1 MKKYLL
7 TMIAIVLLFVLLP
20 IYSLATNETTGKQKT
35 VIAYDISLDDSG
47 FWTFCDHLSKKG
59 DTGGYYDSSDPNV
72 GYMGHYGITT
82 RHFNNES
89 GGGYYVY
96 KFAYINDANE
106 MEYSPYATDG
116 YVREPDVY
124 ILPAGQGYANYFDC
138 DYFEQADYAK
148 KAGYDYTGLTF
159 GPIARSDTYYVYTDK
174 TAKKSI
180 EYLKSNSSNTIYTYK
195 AHKADDGNYYNLAV
209 KTTDVDIKNLEPVI
223 ETSGN
228 EDDTNQEDTTDS
240 TKIKSVTLSKKSYV
254 YDGKTKKPGV
264 TIKNELGKTLKE
276 GTDYKVS
283 YSSGRKNVGEYKVTI
298 TFKGK
303 YKNLAKKTLKF
314 KILPKGTKLKSLK
327 KAKKSFTVQWNKQK
341 TQTTGY
347 EIQYSTSSKFSNA
360 TTKTIKKSS
369 TVSKT
374 INNLKAKKKYY
385 VRIRTYKT
393 VKGQKLYS
401 EWTKVQTIKTK

>member
-7 TMIAIVLLFVLLP
+7 TMIAIVLLFLLLP

-106 MEYSPYATDG
+106 MEYSPYAQNG

-124 ILPAGQGYANYFDC
+124 ILPAGQGYVNYFDC
-138 DYFEQADYAK
+138 DYLEQADYAK
-148 KAGYDYTGLTF
+148 KAGYDYTGLSF
-159 GPIARSDTYYVYTDK
+159 GPIARSDTYYVYIDK
-174 TAKKSI
+174 TAKKSV
-180 EYLKSNSSNTIYTYK
+180 EYLKKSSSDKIYTYK

-228 EDDTNQEDTTDS
+228 EDDTNQEDTTNS
-240 TKIKSVTLSKKSYV
+240 TKIKSATLSKKSYV

-264 TIKNELGKTLKE
+264 TIKNALNKTLKE
-276 GTDYKVS
+276 GTDYKIS

-303 YKNLAKKTLKF
+303 YKNVAKKTLKF
-314 KILPKGTKLKSLK
+314 NIVPKGTSLKSLK
-327 KAKKSFTVQWNKQK
+327 KAKKSFTVKWKKQK

-347 EIQYSTSSKFSNA
+347 QIQYSTSKKFKNAKAFKVSNLK
-360 TTKTIKKSS
+360 TVSRTIGNLKTKT
-369 TVSKT
+369 
-374 INNLKAKKKYY
+374 KYY

-393 VKGQKLYS
+393 VNKKTYYS
-401 EWTKVQTIKTK
+401 SWSDTKTVKTK